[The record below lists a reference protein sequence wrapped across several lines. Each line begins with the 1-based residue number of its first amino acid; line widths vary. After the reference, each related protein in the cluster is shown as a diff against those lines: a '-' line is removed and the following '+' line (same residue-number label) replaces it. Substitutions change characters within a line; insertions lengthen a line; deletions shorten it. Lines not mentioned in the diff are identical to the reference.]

1 MRRIWPMASARAIQS
16 RRSRGAWPPS
26 DAAPRAG
33 APSGAAGLVSSMGVL
48 RRGAASIRPRKWL
61 RLARPRY
68 NSSGMVAR
76 AEAVSVI
83 LPVLN
88 ERDNLEPLHA
98 RLTAALKPLGRDYEI
113 VFVDDGSTDGTWDVM
128 KRLVA
133 SDRAVRLVRLRRN
146 FGQTPALAAGLAHSR
161 HPIVVTLDAD
171 LQNDPADIPR
181 LLATLDAGED
191 VVCGYR
197 REVLTDV
204 HLYGDMHRYLPVLV
218 AWVGGRIAEIEVGHH
233 PRAAGKSK
241 YGLLRIFRVLVDLI
255 TLKFLG
261 DYATRPNAIFGGF
274 GLLSIAGGF
283 VALAVVLYRIWVL
296 RRFES
301 TPMVFLMVVLFL
313 TGVLSVLIGFLADIV
328 IRGFYETQRKP
339 AFYVRET
346 DGIQGVE

>member
-1 MRRIWPMASARAIQS
+1 VSP
-16 RRSRGAWPPS
+16 GAE
-26 DAAPRAG
+26 G
-33 APSGAAGLVSSMGVL
+33 
-48 RRGAASIRPRKWL
+48 
-61 RLARPRY
+61 
-68 NSSGMVAR
+68 
-76 AEAVSVI
+76 VSVI

-88 ERDNLEPLHA
+88 ERENLEPLHA

-113 VFVDDGSTDGTWDVM
+113 VYVDDGSTDGSWDVM
-128 KRLVA
+128 KRLGA

-181 LLATLDAGED
+181 LLAVLDAGQD
-191 VVCGYR
+191 VVCGWRRARRDKWLTRRLPSVLANRLIRRLTGVKINDMGCTLRAYR
-197 REVLTDV
+197 RDVLADV

-233 PRAAGKSK
+233 ARAAGVSK
-241 YGLLRIFRVLVDLI
+241 YGLLRIFRVLVDLLTI
-255 TLKFLG
+255 KFLG

-283 VALAVVLYRIWVL
+283 AALAVVLYRIWVL
-296 RRFES
+296 GRLEA

-339 AFYVRET
+339 AYYVRET
-346 DGIQGVE
+346 DGMQGVE

>member
-1 MRRIWPMASARAIQS
+1 MSPGGGE
-16 RRSRGAWPPS
+16 GA
-26 DAAPRAG
+26 
-33 APSGAAGLVSSMGVL
+33 
-48 RRGAASIRPRKWL
+48 
-61 RLARPRY
+61 
-68 NSSGMVAR
+68 
-76 AEAVSVI
+76 SVI

-88 ERDNLEPLHA
+88 ERENLEPLHA

-113 VFVDDGSTDGTWDVM
+113 VFVDDGSTDGSWDVM
-128 KRLVA
+128 KRLAA

-146 FGQTPALAAGLAHSR
+146 FGQSAALAAGLAHSR

-181 LLATLDAGED
+181 LLAVLDAGQD
-191 VVCGYR
+191 VVCGWRRARQDKWLSRRLPSILANWLIRRLTGVKINDMGCTLRAYR
-197 REVLTDV
+197 RDVLADV

-233 PRAAGKSK
+233 ARAAGVSK
-241 YGLLRIFRVLVDLI
+241 YGLLRIFRVLVDLLTI
-255 TLKFLG
+255 KFLG

-283 VALAVVLYRIWVL
+283 AALAVVLYRIWVL
-296 RRFES
+296 GRLEA

-313 TGVLSVLIGFLADIV
+313 TGVFSILIGFLADII

-339 AFYVRET
+339 AYYVRET
-346 DGIQGVE
+346 DGMQGVE